1 MKVWLRILIAVLLAA
16 ALAVTSGVG
25 DVFFVAG
32 CVVVVVCVALG
43 WPSLVESRHPR
54 TTTVMMAVVGL
65 LGLASVQMA
74 AEGTLLWL
82 SVLAALGLLATFVSQ
97 LVLGAGERGL
107 TVLVASQMTG
117 IVIVVAACAWLAG
130 LQTSGRSA
138 GIVVG
143 AVALVF
149 ALAATMVPWPAVYT
163 SPLAVLAGA
172 ASAAGATEIADAANY
187 STPIPFWVGIVLG
200 AVLGV
205 LVAAVHRLLGMGRT
219 VKRRSRRGHRAGA
232 RVVLIELGLGAVP
245 IALGGALVYIT
256 ERLFIG

>member
-1 MKVWLRILIAVLLAA
+1 MRIWLRILIAVLLAA
-16 ALAVTSGVG
+16 ALAVTSGIG

-32 CVVVVVCVALG
+32 CVLVVVCVSLG
-43 WPSLVESRHPR
+43 WPSLVESRHAR
-54 TTTVMMAVVGL
+54 TTTVMMGVIGL
-65 LGLASVQMA
+65 LGLASVRFTA
-74 AEGTLLWL
+74 DGTLLWL
-82 SVLAALGLLATFVSQ
+82 SVLAALGLLATFVAQ
-97 LVLGAGERGL
+97 LVLGAGEQGL

-117 IVIVVAACAWLAG
+117 IVTVLAACAWLAG
-130 LQTSGRSA
+130 VDTSGRSA

-149 ALAATMVPWPAVYT
+149 ALAATMIPWPAVYT

-187 STPIPFWVGIVLG
+187 SAPIPIWVGIVLG

-205 LVAAVHRLLGMGRT
+205 LVAAVHRLLGMGRPA
-219 VKRRSRRGHRAGA
+219 KRARRSHRAGSH
-232 RVVLIELGLGAVP
+232 VVLVELGLGAVP